1 MQTNKTSN
9 NQFSSS
15 LEKLQVIAS
24 NEQKKTKHQQS
35 NYKGLLDPVQTF
47 E

>member
-1 MQTNKTSN
+1 MQTNRTSN

-15 LEKLQVIAS
+15 LEKLQIIPS
-24 NEQKKTKHQQS
+24 NEQKTKHQQS
-35 NYKGLLDPVQTF
+35 NYKALLDPVQTI